1 MATYSPRVGVTLAGE
16 RQDRAR
22 RLRHAPQPAQ
32 ASPPASPITNVEGSG
47 TATGLARR
55 KPKLPFS
62 NDGAFVSLM
71 EDDNVEREEVP
82 QSPPRSPRDE
92 PEAASPSRSFH
103 W

>member
-55 KPKLPFS
+55 KPRTLSSFDGSNVNLP
-62 NDGAFVSLM
+62 
-71 EDDNVEREEVP
+71 EDDK
-82 QSPPRSPRDE
+82 SP
-92 PEAASPSRSFH
+92 AKPSDQ
-103 W
+103 